1 MQQNVSLKLCP
12 TTLLML
18 LLFVLLSLTYWEEDK
33 LLYSKTHPK
42 HLSPTRAGEQSDA
55 IAINQIQC

>member
-1 MQQNVSLKLCP
+1 MSNH
-12 TTLLML
+12 TAML
-18 LLFVLLSLTYWEEDK
+18 LLFVLLSLMYWEEDK